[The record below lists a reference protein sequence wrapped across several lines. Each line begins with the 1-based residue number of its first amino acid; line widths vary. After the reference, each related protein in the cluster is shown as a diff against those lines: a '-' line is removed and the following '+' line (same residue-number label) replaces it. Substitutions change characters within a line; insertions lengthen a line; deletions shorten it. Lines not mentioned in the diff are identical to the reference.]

1 LLSTVETRRR
11 WRIFA
16 LCKRTSEKNDH
27 EW

>member
-1 LLSTVETRRR
+1 LLSIVEMRLR

-16 LCKRTSEKNDH
+16 LCKPTSEKNDH